1 MTMPDPRDPIWPD
14 GQPPAD
20 QASMGHEPAHG
31 TPAPREAWSPAA
43 TADGNSSGPGREA
56 TASSSDPS
64 ALRTETRSRR
74 AHTERPVLKSFG
86 DLLRAAYGGTFT
98 RVNPTKADIAAL
110 CSASK
115 LESAE
120 REGLLGLSASD
131 RTLERTFELM
141 LLSMERF
148 DAAALVG
155 QVREFVREVLRR
167 HPAFHAE
174 ALAAVLADRPD
185 GPGEEGAVRTLTSQ
199 SYATL
204 PWPEGLGV
212 LNKKEAEHCRV
223 NALCC
228 LLLWFRE
235 TRGITLERIQRYLE
249 TSVWAPAARRHK
261 TDPQKL
267 RVLMSSRGPAGIG
280 VACSVLEKQA
290 SVDRQQAAAA
300 HKAAERTEMR
310 AKELE
315 NRLTEVEAQLQ
326 AAKVQVERLSEENG
340 SLRSSH
346 ETERAHMRN
355 DYEDLRGRVLR
366 RLREDTAL
374 LEEGLHALRRDPP
387 KVHVMEDHAERA
399 IDALKREMGRIRG
412 DG

>member
-1 MTMPDPRDPIWPD
+1 MTMPDTRNPIWPNAQLP
-14 GQPPAD
+14 GD
-20 QASMGHEPAHG
+20 QSSIGHDPAHG
-31 TPAPREAWSPAA
+31 TPAPREVWSPAA
-43 TADGNSSGPGREA
+43 TADGNPSGPGREA

-64 ALRTETRSRR
+64 ALRTETRARR
-74 AHTERPVLKSFG
+74 ADAERPVLKSFG
-86 DLLRAAYGGTFT
+86 DLLRAAYGGTFR

-110 CSASK
+110 CSESK
-115 LESAE
+115 LEPAE
-120 REGLLGLSASD
+120 RERLLDLSASD

-212 LNKKEAEHCRV
+212 LAKKEAEHCRV

-235 TRGITLERIQRYLE
+235 TRGITLERIQRYME
-249 TSVWAPAARRHK
+249 RSVWEPAGRRYK

-267 RVLMSSRGPAGIG
+267 RVLMSSRDRAGIA
-280 VACSVLEKQA
+280 VACSVLEKQVREQ
-290 SVDRQQAAAA
+290 SQQAAAA
-300 HKAAERTEMR
+300 RKAEERADMR
-310 AKELE
+310 AKELDS
-315 NRLTEVEAQLQ
+315 RLAEVEAQLN
-326 AAKVQVERLSEENG
+326 AAKVQVERLTDENG
-340 SLRSSH
+340 SLRSSQ

-374 LEEGLHALRRDPP
+374 LEEGLHALRREPP